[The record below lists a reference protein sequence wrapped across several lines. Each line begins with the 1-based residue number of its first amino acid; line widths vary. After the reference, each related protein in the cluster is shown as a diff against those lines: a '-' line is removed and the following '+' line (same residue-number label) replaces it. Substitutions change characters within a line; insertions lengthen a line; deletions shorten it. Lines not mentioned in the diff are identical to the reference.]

1 MKFAVITWLVQM
13 LKNKAA
19 NIFLAWII
27 LSMIYLAVVTLT
39 GVLISNS
46 SSKEWL
52 ESVDNVVTVQVSD
65 PNAKSE
71 VDDDS
76 TRLETIVKKL
86 RITAGINKIKILDEE
101 QTLGLLNNWLSQ
113 DILNDINLPALIE
126 VKLSNSINKEQISQ
140 KIRSLTT
147 GVSIDD
153 HSRWKQKL
161 MLLID
166 TIENIGWMI
175 FILVLIV
182 CSTSIIFAIAMT
194 ITNNSEVINLIDLM
208 GGGSSFI
215 ARVFQ
220 KQVLL
225 VMGPSALIGS
235 FAAALTLFILND
247 YLGTLLQ
254 GILPGSISSLGA
266 KLDFWE
272 WSLIASTPLVYIF
285 LSLII
290 VRVSVVA
297 FLSKLK

>member
-1 MKFAVITWLVQM
+1 M

-86 RITAGINKIKILDEE
+86 RITAGINKIKIFDEE

-113 DILNDINLPALIE
+113 DILNDINLPSLIE
-126 VKLSNSINKEQISQ
+126 VKLIKPINKEQISQ
-140 KIRSLTT
+140 KIGSLIP

-161 MLLID
+161 MFLID
-166 TIENIGWMI
+166 TIENLGWII
-175 FILVLIV
+175 FILILIV
-182 CSTSIIFAIAMT
+182 CLASIIFAITMT
-194 ITNNSEVINLIDLM
+194 IANNSEVINLIDLM

-215 ARVFQ
+215 AEIFQ
-220 KQVLL
+220 KQILL
-225 VMGPSALIGS
+225 VIGPAALIGS
-235 FAAALTLFILND
+235 FIALVTLFILND
-247 YLGTLLQ
+247 YLATLLSDF
-254 GILPGSISSLGA
+254 LPGSISSLGE
-266 KLDFWE
+266 KLNFWE
-272 WSLIASTPLVYIF
+272 WSFIASTPLVFIF
-285 LSLII
+285 LSLIT
-290 VRVSVVA
+290 VRVSVLV
-297 FLSKLK
+297 LLGKLK

>member
-1 MKFAVITWLVQM
+1 M
-13 LKNKAA
+13 LKNRAA

-39 GVLISNS
+39 AVLISNS

-52 ESVDNVVTVQVSD
+52 EAVDNVITVQVSD
-65 PNAKSE
+65 PNSKSKA
-71 VDDDS
+71 DNS
-76 TRLETIVKKL
+76 TTRLEAIVKKL
-86 RITAGINKIKILDEE
+86 RITAGINKIEIFDEE
-101 QTLGLLNNWLSQ
+101 KTSGLLSNWLSQ

-126 VKLSNSINKEQISQ
+126 VKLSNPINKEQISQ
-140 KIRSLTT
+140 KIRSLTP
-147 GVSIDD
+147 GVSVDD

-161 MLLID
+161 MLLIN

-182 CSTSIIFAIAMT
+182 CLTSIIFAIAMT

-220 KQVLL
+220 KQVLF

-254 GILPGSISSLGA
+254 GILPVSISNLGA

-272 WSLIASTPLVYIF
+272 WSLIASTPLVFIF

>member
-1 MKFAVITWLVQM
+1 M

-71 VDDDS
+71 VDVAS

-86 RITAGINKIKILDEE
+86 RITAGINKIEIFDEE
-101 QTLGLLNNWLSQ
+101 QTLGLLNSWLSQ
-113 DILNDINLPALIE
+113 DILNDINLPTLIE
-126 VKLSNSINKEQISQ
+126 VKLNKPINKEQISQ
-140 KIRSLTT
+140 TIGSLIP

-161 MLLID
+161 IFLID
-166 TIENIGWMI
+166 IIENLGWII
-175 FILVLIV
+175 FILILIV
-182 CSTSIIFAIAMT
+182 CLASIIFAIAMN
-194 ITNNSEVINLIDLM
+194 IANNGEVINLIDLM

-215 ARVFQ
+215 AEIFQ
-220 KQVLL
+220 KQILL
-225 VMGPSALIGS
+225 VIGPSALIGS
-235 FAAALTLFILND
+235 LIAIVTLFILND
-247 YLGTLLQ
+247 YLATLLSDF
-254 GILPGSISSLGA
+254 LPGSISNLGE
-266 KLDFWE
+266 KLNFWE
-272 WSLIASTPLVYIF
+272 WSFIASTPLVFIF
-285 LSLII
+285 LSLIT
-290 VRVSVVA
+290 VWVSVVV
-297 FLSKLK
+297 LLGKLK

>member
-1 MKFAVITWLVQM
+1 M

-71 VDDDS
+71 VDVAS

-86 RITAGINKIKILDEE
+86 RITAGINKIEIFDEE
-101 QTLGLLNNWLSQ
+101 QTLGLLNSWLSQ
-113 DILNDINLPALIE
+113 DILNDINLPTLIE
-126 VKLSNSINKEQISQ
+126 VKLSKPINKEQISQ
-140 KIRSLTT
+140 TIGSLIP

-161 MLLID
+161 MFLID
-166 TIENIGWMI
+166 TIENLGWII
-175 FILVLIV
+175 FILILIV
-182 CSTSIIFAIAMT
+182 CLASIIFAIAMN
-194 ITNNSEVINLIDLM
+194 IANNGEVINLIDLM

-215 ARVFQ
+215 AEIFQ
-220 KQVLL
+220 KQILL
-225 VMGPSALIGS
+225 VIGPSALIGS
-235 FAAALTLFILND
+235 LIAIVTLFILND
-247 YLGTLLQ
+247 YLATTLPD
-254 GILPGSISSLGA
+254 IFPGSVSSLGE
-266 KLDFWE
+266 KLNFWE
-272 WSLIASTPLVYIF
+272 WSLIASTPLVFIF
-285 LSLII
+285 LSLIT
-290 VRVSVVA
+290 VRVSVVV
-297 FLSKLK
+297 LLGKLK

>member
-1 MKFAVITWLVQM
+1 M

-71 VDDDS
+71 VDVAS

-86 RITAGINKIKILDEE
+86 RITAGINKIEIFDEE
-101 QTLGLLNNWLSQ
+101 QTLGLLNSWLSQ
-113 DILNDINLPALIE
+113 DILNDINLPTLIE
-126 VKLSNSINKEQISQ
+126 VKLSKPINKEQISQ
-140 KIRSLTT
+140 TIGSLIP

-161 MLLID
+161 MFLID
-166 TIENIGWMI
+166 IIENLGWII
-175 FILVLIV
+175 FILILIV
-182 CSTSIIFAIAMT
+182 CLASIIFAIAMN
-194 ITNNSEVINLIDLM
+194 IANNGEVINLIDLM

-215 ARVFQ
+215 AEIFQ
-220 KQVLL
+220 KQILL
-225 VMGPSALIGS
+225 VIGPSALIGS
-235 FAAALTLFILND
+235 LIAIVTLFILND
-247 YLGTLLQ
+247 YLVTTLPD
-254 GILPGSISSLGA
+254 IFPGAISSLGEA
-266 KLDFWE
+266 VNFWE
-272 WSLIASTPLVYIF
+272 WSLIASTPLVFIF
-285 LSLII
+285 LSLIT
-290 VRVSVVA
+290 VWVSVVV
-297 FLSKLK
+297 LLGKLK

>member
-1 MKFAVITWLVQM
+1 M

-86 RITAGINKIKILDEE
+86 RITAGINKIKIFDEE

-113 DILNDINLPALIE
+113 DILNDINLPSLIE
-126 VKLSNSINKEQISQ
+126 VKLIKPINKEQISQ
-140 KIRSLTT
+140 KIGSLIP

-161 MLLID
+161 MFLID
-166 TIENIGWMI
+166 TIENLGWII
-175 FILVLIV
+175 FILILIV
-182 CSTSIIFAIAMT
+182 CLASIIFAITMT
-194 ITNNSEVINLIDLM
+194 IANNSEVINLIDLM

-215 ARVFQ
+215 AEIFQ
-220 KQVLL
+220 RQILL
-225 VMGPSALIGS
+225 VIGPAALIGS
-235 FAAALTLFILND
+235 FIAIVTLFILND
-247 YLGTLLQ
+247 YLATLLSDF
-254 GILPGSISSLGA
+254 LPGSISSLGE
-266 KLDFWE
+266 KLNFWE
-272 WSLIASTPLVYIF
+272 WSFIASTPLVFIF
-285 LSLII
+285 LSLIT
-290 VRVSVVA
+290 VRVSVLV
-297 FLSKLK
+297 LLGKLK

>member
-1 MKFAVITWLVQM
+1 M

-86 RITAGINKIKILDEE
+86 RITAGINKIKIFDEE

-113 DILNDINLPALIE
+113 DILNDINLPSLIE
-126 VKLSNSINKEQISQ
+126 VKSIKPINKEQISQ
-140 KIRSLTT
+140 KIGSLIP

-161 MLLID
+161 MFLID
-166 TIENIGWMI
+166 TIENLGWI
-175 FILVLIV
+175 IYILILIV
-182 CSTSIIFAIAMT
+182 CLASIIFAITMT
-194 ITNNSEVINLIDLM
+194 IANNSEVINLIDLM

-215 ARVFQ
+215 AEIFQ
-220 KQVLL
+220 KQILL
-225 VMGPSALIGS
+225 VIGPAALIGS
-235 FAAALTLFILND
+235 FIAIVTLFILND
-247 YLGTLLQ
+247 YLATLLSEF
-254 GILPGSISSLGA
+254 LPGSISSLGE
-266 KLDFWE
+266 KLNFWE
-272 WSLIASTPLVYIF
+272 WSFIASTPLVFIF
-285 LSLII
+285 LSLIT
-290 VRVSVVA
+290 VRVSVLV
-297 FLSKLK
+297 LLGKPK

>member
-1 MKFAVITWLVQM
+1 M

-71 VDDDS
+71 VDVAS

-86 RITAGINKIKILDEE
+86 RITAGINKIEIFDEE
-101 QTLGLLNNWLSQ
+101 QTLGLLNSWLSQ
-113 DILNDINLPALIE
+113 DILNDINLPTLIE
-126 VKLSNSINKEQISQ
+126 VKLNKPINKEQISQ
-140 KIRSLTT
+140 TIGSLIP

-161 MLLID
+161 MFLID
-166 TIENIGWMI
+166 IIENLGWII
-175 FILVLIV
+175 FILILIV
-182 CSTSIIFAIAMT
+182 CLASIIFAIAMN
-194 ITNNSEVINLIDLM
+194 IANNGEVINLIDLM

-215 ARVFQ
+215 AEIFQ
-220 KQVLL
+220 KQILL
-225 VMGPSALIGS
+225 VIGPSALIGS
-235 FAAALTLFILND
+235 LIAIVTLFILND
-247 YLGTLLQ
+247 YLATLLSDF
-254 GILPGSISSLGA
+254 LPGSISSLGE
-266 KLDFWE
+266 KLNFWE
-272 WSLIASTPLVYIF
+272 WSLIASTPLVFIF
-285 LSLII
+285 LSLIT
-290 VRVSVVA
+290 VWVSVVV
-297 FLSKLK
+297 LLGKLK

>member
-1 MKFAVITWLVQM
+1 M

-86 RITAGINKIKILDEE
+86 RITAGINKIKIFDEE

-113 DILNDINLPALIE
+113 DILNDINLPSLIE
-126 VKLSNSINKEQISQ
+126 VKSIKPINKEQISQ
-140 KIRSLTT
+140 KIGSLIP

-161 MLLID
+161 MFLID
-166 TIENIGWMI
+166 AIENLGWI
-175 FILVLIV
+175 IYVLILIV
-182 CSTSIIFAIAMT
+182 CLASIIFAITMT
-194 ITNNSEVINLIDLM
+194 IANNSEVINLIDLM
-208 GGGSSFI
+208 GV
-215 ARVFQ
+215 AV
-220 KQVLL
+220 VLL
-225 VMGPSALIGS
+225 LRFFKNRS
-235 FAAALTLFILND
+235 
-247 YLGTLLQ
+247 YL
-254 GILPGSISSLGA
+254 
-266 KLDFWE
+266 
-272 WSLIASTPLVYIF
+272 
-285 LSLII
+285 
-290 VRVSVVA
+290 
-297 FLSKLK
+297 

>member
-1 MKFAVITWLVQM
+1 M

-86 RITAGINKIKILDEE
+86 RITAGINKIKIFDEE

-113 DILNDINLPALIE
+113 DILNDINLPSLIE
-126 VKLSNSINKEQISQ
+126 VKSIKPINKEQISQ
-140 KIRSLTT
+140 KIGSLIP

-161 MLLID
+161 MFLID
-166 TIENIGWMI
+166 AIENLGWI
-175 FILVLIV
+175 IYVLILIV
-182 CSTSIIFAIAMT
+182 CLASIIFAITMT
-194 ITNNSEVINLIDLM
+194 IANNSEVINLIDLM

-215 ARVFQ
+215 AKIFQ
-220 KQVLL
+220 KQILL
-225 VMGPSALIGS
+225 VIGPAALIGS
-235 FAAALTLFILND
+235 FIALVTLFILND
-247 YLGTLLQ
+247 YLATLLSDF
-254 GILPGSISSLGA
+254 LPGSISSLGE
-266 KLDFWE
+266 KLNFWE
-272 WSLIASTPLVYIF
+272 WSFIASTPLVFIF
-285 LSLII
+285 LSLIT
-290 VRVSVVA
+290 VRVSVLV
-297 FLSKLK
+297 LLGKPK

>member
-1 MKFAVITWLVQM
+1 M

-71 VDDDS
+71 VDVAS

-86 RITAGINKIKILDEE
+86 RITAGINKIEIFDEE
-101 QTLGLLNNWLSQ
+101 QTLGLLNSWLSQ
-113 DILNDINLPALIE
+113 DILNDINLPTLIE
-126 VKLSNSINKEQISQ
+126 VKLSKPINKEQISQ
-140 KIRSLTT
+140 TIGSLIP

-161 MLLID
+161 MFLID
-166 TIENIGWMI
+166 IIENLGWII
-175 FILVLIV
+175 FILILIV
-182 CSTSIIFAIAMT
+182 CLASIIFAIAMN
-194 ITNNSEVINLIDLM
+194 IANNGEVINLIDLM

-215 ARVFQ
+215 AEIFQ
-220 KQVLL
+220 KQILL
-225 VMGPSALIGS
+225 VIGPSALIGS
-235 FAAALTLFILND
+235 LIAIVTLFILND
-247 YLGTLLQ
+247 YLVTTLPD
-254 GILPGSISSLGA
+254 IFPGSISSLGEV
-266 KLDFWE
+266 LNFWE
-272 WSLIASTPLVYIF
+272 WSLIASTPLVFIF
-285 LSLII
+285 LSLIT
-290 VRVSVVA
+290 VWVSVVV
-297 FLSKLK
+297 LLGKLK

>member
-1 MKFAVITWLVQM
+1 M

-71 VDDDS
+71 VDVAS

-86 RITAGINKIKILDEE
+86 RITAGINKIEIFDEQ
-101 QTLGLLNNWLSQ
+101 QTLGLLNSWLSQ
-113 DILNDINLPALIE
+113 DILNDINLPTLIE
-126 VKLSNSINKEQISQ
+126 VKLSKPINKEQISQ
-140 KIRSLTT
+140 TIGSLIP

-161 MLLID
+161 MFLID
-166 TIENIGWMI
+166 IIENLGWII
-175 FILVLIV
+175 FILILIV
-182 CSTSIIFAIAMT
+182 CLASIIFAIAMN
-194 ITNNSEVINLIDLM
+194 IANNGEVINLIDLM

-215 ARVFQ
+215 AEIFQ
-220 KQVLL
+220 KQILL
-225 VMGPSALIGS
+225 VIGPSALIGS
-235 FAAALTLFILND
+235 LIAIVTLFILND
-247 YLGTLLQ
+247 YLVTTLPD
-254 GILPGSISSLGA
+254 IFPGSISSLGEV
-266 KLDFWE
+266 LNFWE
-272 WSLIASTPLVYIF
+272 WSLIASTPLVFIF
-285 LSLII
+285 LSLIT
-290 VRVSVVA
+290 VWVSVVV
-297 FLSKLK
+297 LLGKLK

>member
-1 MKFAVITWLVQM
+1 M

-113 DILNDINLPALIE
+113 DILNDINLPSLIE
-126 VKLSNSINKEQISQ
+126 VKLIKPINKEQISQ
-140 KIRSLTT
+140 KIGSLIP

-161 MLLID
+161 MFLID
-166 TIENIGWMI
+166 TIENLGWII
-175 FILVLIV
+175 FILILIV
-182 CSTSIIFAIAMT
+182 CLASIIFAITMT
-194 ITNNSEVINLIDLM
+194 IANNSEVINLIDLM

-215 ARVFQ
+215 AEIFQ
-220 KQVLL
+220 KQILL
-225 VMGPSALIGS
+225 VIGPAALIGS
-235 FAAALTLFILND
+235 FIALVTLFILNG
-247 YLGTLLQ
+247 YLATLLSDF
-254 GILPGSISSLGA
+254 LPGSISSLGE
-266 KLDFWE
+266 KLNFWE
-272 WSLIASTPLVYIF
+272 WSFIASTPLVFIF
-285 LSLII
+285 LSLIT
-290 VRVSVVA
+290 VRVSVLV
-297 FLSKLK
+297 LLGKPK

>member
-1 MKFAVITWLVQM
+1 M

-71 VDDDS
+71 VDVAS

-86 RITAGINKIKILDEE
+86 RITAGINKIEIFDEE
-101 QTLGLLNNWLSQ
+101 QTLGLLNSWLSQ
-113 DILNDINLPALIE
+113 DILNDINLPTLIE
-126 VKLSNSINKEQISQ
+126 VKLNKPINKEQISQ
-140 KIRSLTT
+140 TIGSLIP

-161 MLLID
+161 MFLID
-166 TIENIGWMI
+166 IIENLGWII
-175 FILVLIV
+175 FILILIV
-182 CSTSIIFAIAMT
+182 CLASIIFAIAMN
-194 ITNNSEVINLIDLM
+194 IANNGEVINLIDLM

-215 ARVFQ
+215 AEIFQ
-220 KQVLL
+220 KQILL
-225 VMGPSALIGS
+225 VIGPSALIGS
-235 FAAALTLFILND
+235 LIAIVTLFILND

-254 GILPGSISSLGA
+254 GILPVSISNLGA

-272 WSLIASTPLVYIF
+272 WSLIASTPLVFIF

>member
-1 MKFAVITWLVQM
+1 M

-86 RITAGINKIKILDEE
+86 RITAGINKIKIFDEE

-113 DILNDINLPALIE
+113 DILNDINLPTLIE
-126 VKLSNSINKEQISQ
+126 VKLSKPINKEQISQ
-140 KIRSLTT
+140 KIGSLIP

-161 MLLID
+161 MFLID
-166 TIENIGWMI
+166 TIENLGWI
-175 FILVLIV
+175 IYILILIV
-182 CSTSIIFAIAMT
+182 CLASIIFAITMT
-194 ITNNSEVINLIDLM
+194 IANNSEVINLIDLM

-215 ARVFQ
+215 AEIFQ
-220 KQVLL
+220 KQILL

-235 FAAALTLFILND
+235 FIAIVTLFILND
-247 YLGTLLQ
+247 YLATLLSD
-254 GILPGSISSLGA
+254 ILPGSISSLGE
-266 KLDFWE
+266 KLNFWE
-272 WSLIASTPLVYIF
+272 WILIASTPLVFIF
-285 LSLII
+285 LSLIT
-290 VRVSVVA
+290 VRVSVVV
-297 FLSKLK
+297 LLGNRK

>member
-1 MKFAVITWLVQM
+1 M

-65 PNAKSE
+65 PTAKSE
-71 VDDDS
+71 VDDDL

-101 QTLGLLNNWLSQ
+101 QTLGLLNSWLSQ
-113 DILNDINLPALIE
+113 DILNDINLPSLIE
-126 VKLSNSINKEQISQ
+126 VKLIKPINKEQISQ
-140 KIRSLTT
+140 QIGSLIP

-161 MLLID
+161 MFLID
-166 TIENIGWMI
+166 TIENLGWII
-175 FILVLIV
+175 FILILIV
-182 CSTSIIFAIAMT
+182 CLASIIFAITMT
-194 ITNNSEVINLIDLM
+194 IANNSEVINLIDLM

-215 ARVFQ
+215 AEIFQ
-220 KQVLL
+220 KQILL
-225 VMGPSALIGS
+225 VIGPAALIGS
-235 FAAALTLFILND
+235 FIAVVTLFILND
-247 YLGTLLQ
+247 YLATLLSDF
-254 GILPGSISSLGA
+254 LPGSISSLGE
-266 KLDFWE
+266 KLNFWE
-272 WSLIASTPLVYIF
+272 WSFIASTPLVFIF
-285 LSLII
+285 LSLIT
-290 VRVSVVA
+290 VRVSV
-297 FLSKLK
+297 LILLGKLK

>member
-1 MKFAVITWLVQM
+1 M

-65 PNAKSE
+65 PTAKSE

-113 DILNDINLPALIE
+113 DILNDINLPTLIE
-126 VKLSNSINKEQISQ
+126 VKLSKPINKEQISQ
-140 KIRSLTT
+140 KIGSLIP

-161 MLLID
+161 MFLID
-166 TIENIGWMI
+166 TIENLGWI
-175 FILVLIV
+175 IYILILIV
-182 CSTSIIFAIAMT
+182 CLASIIFAITMT
-194 ITNNSEVINLIDLM
+194 IANNSEVINLIDLM

-215 ARVFQ
+215 AEIFQ
-220 KQVLL
+220 KQILL
-225 VMGPSALIGS
+225 VIGPAALIGS
-235 FAAALTLFILND
+235 FIALVTLFILND
-247 YLGTLLQ
+247 YLATLLSDF
-254 GILPGSISSLGA
+254 LPGSISSLGE
-266 KLDFWE
+266 KLNFWE
-272 WSLIASTPLVYIF
+272 WSFIASTPLVFIF
-285 LSLII
+285 LSLIT
-290 VRVSVVA
+290 VRVSVLV
-297 FLSKLK
+297 LLGKPK

>member
-1 MKFAVITWLVQM
+1 M

-113 DILNDINLPALIE
+113 DILNDINLPSLIE
-126 VKLSNSINKEQISQ
+126 VKSIKPINKEQISQ
-140 KIRSLTT
+140 KIGSLIP

-161 MLLID
+161 MFLID
-166 TIENIGWMI
+166 TIENLGWII
-175 FILVLIV
+175 FILVVIV
-182 CSTSIIFAIAMT
+182 CLASIIFAIAMT
-194 ITNNSEVINLIDLM
+194 IANNSEVINLIDLM

-215 ARVFQ
+215 AEIFQ
-220 KQVLL
+220 KQILL
-225 VMGPSALIGS
+225 VIGPAALIGS
-235 FAAALTLFILND
+235 FIALVTLFILNE
-247 YLGTLLQ
+247 YLATLLSDF
-254 GILPGSISSLGA
+254 LPGSISSLGE
-266 KLDFWE
+266 KLNFWE
-272 WSLIASTPLVYIF
+272 WSFIASTPLVFIF
-285 LSLII
+285 LSLIT
-290 VRVSVVA
+290 VRVSVLV
-297 FLSKLK
+297 LLGKPK

>member
-1 MKFAVITWLVQM
+1 M

-86 RITAGINKIKILDEE
+86 RITAGINKIKIFDEE

-113 DILNDINLPALIE
+113 DILNDINLPSLIE
-126 VKLSNSINKEQISQ
+126 VKLIKPINKEQISQ
-140 KIRSLTT
+140 KIGSLIP

-161 MLLID
+161 MFLID
-166 TIENIGWMI
+166 TIENLGWII
-175 FILVLIV
+175 FILILIV
-182 CSTSIIFAIAMT
+182 CLASIIFAITMT
-194 ITNNSEVINLIDLM
+194 IANNSEVINLIDLM

-215 ARVFQ
+215 AEIFQ
-220 KQVLL
+220 KQILL
-225 VMGPSALIGS
+225 VIGPAALIGS
-235 FAAALTLFILND
+235 FIAIVTLFILND
-247 YLGTLLQ
+247 YLATLLSDF
-254 GILPGSISSLGA
+254 LPGSISSLGE
-266 KLDFWE
+266 KLNFWE
-272 WSLIASTPLVYIF
+272 WSFIASTPLVFIF
-285 LSLII
+285 LSLIT
-290 VRVSVVA
+290 VRVSVLV
-297 FLSKLK
+297 LLGKLK

>member
-1 MKFAVITWLVQM
+1 M

-46 SSKEWL
+46 SSREWL

-86 RITAGINKIKILDEE
+86 RITAGINKIKIFDEE

-113 DILNDINLPALIE
+113 DILNDINLPSLIE
-126 VKLSNSINKEQISQ
+126 VKSIKPINKEQISQ
-140 KIRSLTT
+140 KIGSLIP

-161 MLLID
+161 MFLID
-166 TIENIGWMI
+166 TIENLGWI
-175 FILVLIV
+175 IYILILIV
-182 CSTSIIFAIAMT
+182 CLASIIFAITMT
-194 ITNNSEVINLIDLM
+194 IANNSEVINLIDLM

-215 ARVFQ
+215 AEIFQ
-220 KQVLL
+220 KQILL
-225 VMGPSALIGS
+225 VIGPAALIGS
-235 FAAALTLFILND
+235 FIALVTLFILND
-247 YLGTLLQ
+247 YLATLLSDF
-254 GILPGSISSLGA
+254 LPGSISSLGE
-266 KLDFWE
+266 KLNFWE
-272 WSLIASTPLVYIF
+272 WSFIASTPLVFIF
-285 LSLII
+285 LSLIT
-290 VRVSVVA
+290 VRVSVLV
-297 FLSKLK
+297 LLGKPK

>member
-1 MKFAVITWLVQM
+1 M

-19 NIFLAWII
+19 NTFLAWIT
-27 LSMIYLAVVTLT
+27 LSMIYLAVITLT

-52 ESVDNVVTVQVSD
+52 ESVDNIVTVQVSD

-71 VDDDS
+71 FDDDL

-86 RITAGINKIKILDEE
+86 RITVGVNKIKIFDEE

-126 VKLSNSINKEQISQ
+126 VKLSKAINKEQISQ
-140 KIRSLTT
+140 TIGSLIP
-147 GVSIDD
+147 GVSIDE

-161 MLLID
+161 MSLID
-166 TIENIGWMI
+166 TIENLGWTL

-182 CSTSIIFAIAMT
+182 CLTSIIFAITMT
-194 ITNNSEVINLIDLM
+194 ISNNSEVINLIDLM

-215 ARVFQ
+215 AEIFQ
-220 KQVLL
+220 KQILL
-225 VMGPSALIGS
+225 VMSPSALMGS
-235 FAAALTLFILND
+235 FFAIVTLFILND
-247 YLGTLLQ
+247 YLATLLPD
-254 GILPGSISSLGA
+254 ILPGSISGLWE
-266 KLDFWE
+266 KLNFWE
-272 WSLIASTPLVYIF
+272 WSLIASTPLVFIF

-290 VRVSVVA
+290 VRVSVVV
-297 FLSKLK
+297 LLRKLK

>member
-1 MKFAVITWLVQM
+1 M

-46 SSKEWL
+46 SSREWL

-65 PNAKSE
+65 PNAKYE

-113 DILNDINLPALIE
+113 DILNDINLPTLIE
-126 VKLSNSINKEQISQ
+126 VKLSKPINKEQISQ
-140 KIRSLTT
+140 KIGSLIP

-161 MLLID
+161 MFLID
-166 TIENIGWMI
+166 TIENLGWI
-175 FILVLIV
+175 IYILILIV
-182 CSTSIIFAIAMT
+182 CLASIIFAITMT
-194 ITNNSEVINLIDLM
+194 IANNSDVINLIDLM

-215 ARVFQ
+215 AEIFQ
-220 KQVLL
+220 KQILL
-225 VMGPSALIGS
+225 VIGPAALIGS
-235 FAAALTLFILND
+235 FIAIVTLFILND
-247 YLGTLLQ
+247 YLATLLSDF
-254 GILPGSISSLGA
+254 LPGSISNLGE
-266 KLDFWE
+266 KLNFWE
-272 WSLIASTPLVYIF
+272 WSFIASTPLVFIF
-285 LSLII
+285 LSLIT
-290 VRVSVVA
+290 VRVSVLV
-297 FLSKLK
+297 LLGKPK

>member
-1 MKFAVITWLVQM
+1 M

-46 SSKEWL
+46 SSREWL

-86 RITAGINKIKILDEE
+86 RITAGINKIKIFDEE

-113 DILNDINLPALIE
+113 DILNDINLPSLIE
-126 VKLSNSINKEQISQ
+126 VKLIKPINKEQISQ
-140 KIRSLTT
+140 KIGSLIP

-161 MLLID
+161 MFLID
-166 TIENIGWMI
+166 TIENLGWII
-175 FILVLIV
+175 FILILIV
-182 CSTSIIFAIAMT
+182 CLASIIFAITMT
-194 ITNNSEVINLIDLM
+194 IANNSEAINLIDLM

-215 ARVFQ
+215 AEIFQ
-220 KQVLL
+220 KQILL
-225 VMGPSALIGS
+225 VIGPAALIGS
-235 FAAALTLFILND
+235 FIAIVTLFILND
-247 YLGTLLQ
+247 YLATLLSDF
-254 GILPGSISSLGA
+254 LPGSISSLGE
-266 KLDFWE
+266 KLNFWE
-272 WSLIASTPLVYIF
+272 WSFIASTPLVFIF
-285 LSLII
+285 LSLIT
-290 VRVSVVA
+290 VRVSVLV
-297 FLSKLK
+297 LLGKLK

>member
-1 MKFAVITWLVQM
+1 M

-86 RITAGINKIKILDEE
+86 RITAGINKIKIFDEE

-113 DILNDINLPALIE
+113 DILNDINLPSLIE
-126 VKLSNSINKEQISQ
+126 VKSIKPINKEQISQ
-140 KIRSLTT
+140 KIGSLIP

-161 MLLID
+161 MFLID
-166 TIENIGWMI
+166 TIENLGWII
-175 FILVLIV
+175 FILILIV
-182 CSTSIIFAIAMT
+182 CLASIIFAITMT
-194 ITNNSEVINLIDLM
+194 IANNSEVINLIDLM

-215 ARVFQ
+215 AKIFQ
-220 KQVLL
+220 KQILL
-225 VMGPSALIGS
+225 VIGPAALIGS
-235 FAAALTLFILND
+235 FIALVTLFILND
-247 YLGTLLQ
+247 YLATLLSDF
-254 GILPGSISSLGA
+254 LPGSISSLGE
-266 KLDFWE
+266 KLNFWE
-272 WSLIASTPLVYIF
+272 WSFIASTPLVFIF
-285 LSLII
+285 LSLIT
-290 VRVSVVA
+290 VRVSVLV
-297 FLSKLK
+297 LLGKPK

>member
-1 MKFAVITWLVQM
+1 M

-113 DILNDINLPALIE
+113 DILNDINLPSLIE
-126 VKLSNSINKEQISQ
+126 VKLIKTINKEQISQ
-140 KIRSLTT
+140 KIGSLIP

-161 MLLID
+161 MFLID
-166 TIENIGWMI
+166 TIENLGWII
-175 FILVLIV
+175 FILILIV
-182 CSTSIIFAIAMT
+182 CLASIIFAITMT
-194 ITNNSEVINLIDLM
+194 IANNSEVINLIDLM

-215 ARVFQ
+215 AEIFQ
-220 KQVLL
+220 KQILL
-225 VMGPSALIGS
+225 VIGPAALIGS
-235 FAAALTLFILND
+235 FIALVTLFILND
-247 YLGTLLQ
+247 YLATLLSDF
-254 GILPGSISSLGA
+254 LPGSISSLGE
-266 KLDFWE
+266 KLNFWE
-272 WSLIASTPLVYIF
+272 WSFIASTPLVFIF
-285 LSLII
+285 LSLIT
-290 VRVSVVA
+290 VRVSVLV
-297 FLSKLK
+297 LLGKLK

>member
-1 MKFAVITWLVQM
+1 M

-71 VDDDS
+71 VDVAS

-86 RITAGINKIKILDEE
+86 RITAGINKIEIFDEE
-101 QTLGLLNNWLSQ
+101 QTLGLLNSWLSQ
-113 DILNDINLPALIE
+113 DILNDINLPTLIE
-126 VKLSNSINKEQISQ
+126 VKLNKPINKEQISQ
-140 KIRSLTT
+140 TIGSLIP

-161 MLLID
+161 MFLID
-166 TIENIGWMI
+166 IIENLGWII
-175 FILVLIV
+175 FILILIV
-182 CSTSIIFAIAMT
+182 CLASIIFAIAMN
-194 ITNNSEVINLIDLM
+194 IANNGEVINLIDLM

-215 ARVFQ
+215 AEIFQ
-220 KQVLL
+220 KQILL
-225 VMGPSALIGS
+225 VIGPSALIGS
-235 FAAALTLFILND
+235 LIAIVTLFILND
-247 YLGTLLQ
+247 YLAMTLPD
-254 GILPGSISSLGA
+254 IFPGSISSLGEA
-266 KLDFWE
+266 LNFWE
-272 WSLIASTPLVYIF
+272 WSLIASTPLVFIF
-285 LSLII
+285 LSLIT
-290 VRVSVVA
+290 VWVSVVV
-297 FLSKLK
+297 LLGKLK

>member
-1 MKFAVITWLVQM
+1 M

-71 VDDDS
+71 VDVAS

-86 RITAGINKIKILDEE
+86 RITAGINKIEIFDEE
-101 QTLGLLNNWLSQ
+101 QTLGLLNSWLSQ
-113 DILNDINLPALIE
+113 DILNDINLPTLIE
-126 VKLSNSINKEQISQ
+126 VKLNKPINKEQISQ
-140 KIRSLTT
+140 TIGSLIP

-161 MLLID
+161 MFLID
-166 TIENIGWMI
+166 IIENLGWII
-175 FILVLIV
+175 FILILIV
-182 CSTSIIFAIAMT
+182 CLASIIFAIAMN
-194 ITNNSEVINLIDLM
+194 IANNGEVINLIDLM

-215 ARVFQ
+215 AEIFQ
-220 KQVLL
+220 KQILL
-225 VMGPSALIGS
+225 VIGPSALIGS
-235 FAAALTLFILND
+235 LIAIVTLFILND
-247 YLGTLLQ
+247 YLATTLPD
-254 GILPGSISSLGA
+254 IFPGSVSSLGE
-266 KLDFWE
+266 KLNFWE
-272 WSLIASTPLVYIF
+272 WSLIASTPLVFIF
-285 LSLII
+285 LSLIT
-290 VRVSVVA
+290 VRVSVVV
-297 FLSKLK
+297 LLGKLK

>member
-1 MKFAVITWLVQM
+1 M

-39 GVLISNS
+39 AVLISNS

-52 ESVDNVVTVQVSD
+52 EAVDNVITVQVSD
-65 PNAKSE
+65 PNSKSKA
-71 VDDDS
+71 DNS
-76 TRLETIVKKL
+76 TTRLEAIVKKL
-86 RITAGINKIKILDEE
+86 RITAGINKIEIFDEE
-101 QTLGLLNNWLSQ
+101 KTSGLLSNWLSQ

-126 VKLSNSINKEQISQ
+126 VKLSNPINKEQISQ

-166 TIENIGWMI
+166 TIENIGWII

-194 ITNNSEVINLIDLM
+194 ITNNSEVIDLIDLM

-220 KQVLL
+220 KQVLF

-254 GILPGSISSLGA
+254 GILPVSISNLGA

-272 WSLIASTPLVYIF
+272 WSLIASTPLVFIF

>member
-1 MKFAVITWLVQM
+1 M
-13 LKNKAA
+13 LKNRAA

-39 GVLISNS
+39 AVLISNS

-52 ESVDNVVTVQVSD
+52 EAVDNVITVQVSD
-65 PNAKSE
+65 PNSKSKA
-71 VDDDS
+71 DNS
-76 TRLETIVKKL
+76 TTRLEAIVKKL
-86 RITAGINKIKILDEE
+86 RITAGINKIEIFDEE
-101 QTLGLLNNWLSQ
+101 KTSGLLSNWLSQ

-126 VKLSNSINKEQISQ
+126 VKLSNPINKEQISQ
-140 KIRSLTT
+140 KIRSLTP

-161 MLLID
+161 MLLIN
-166 TIENIGWMI
+166 TIENIGWII

-194 ITNNSEVINLIDLM
+194 ITNNSEVIDLIDLM

-220 KQVLL
+220 KQVLF

-254 GILPGSISSLGA
+254 GILPVSISNLGA

-272 WSLIASTPLVYIF
+272 WSLIASTPLVFIF

>member
-1 MKFAVITWLVQM
+1 M
-13 LKNKAA
+13 LKNRAA

-39 GVLISNS
+39 AVLISNS

-52 ESVDNVVTVQVSD
+52 EAVDNVITVQVSD
-65 PNAKSE
+65 PNSKSKA
-71 VDDDS
+71 DNS
-76 TRLETIVKKL
+76 TTRLEAIVKKL
-86 RITAGINKIKILDEE
+86 RITAGINKIEIFDEE
-101 QTLGLLNNWLSQ
+101 KTSGLLSNWLSQ
-113 DILNDINLPALIE
+113 DILNDIDLPALIE
-126 VKLSNSINKEQISQ
+126 VKLSNPINKEQISQ

-161 MLLID
+161 MLLIN
-166 TIENIGWMI
+166 TIENIGWII

-194 ITNNSEVINLIDLM
+194 ITNNSEVIDLIDLM

-272 WSLIASTPLVYIF
+272 WSLIASTPLVFIF